1 MMNNQTDLPQAPVQE
16 TPLAFMVLVL
26 SCFLWGSALSFVK
39 IAQADYDPLFLVFIR
54 MLIAFLVLTPL
65 VVWRCWPFKIYS
77 KRDLGLLI
85 LLTFCDPIGFFTF
98 ESLAMQY
105 TSAAQASMIWA
116 LAPLL
121 NALAAWVILKEK
133 TSLPVF
139 VCFFVAIAGV
149 AVLTAVG
156 EDNEH
161 ASNPIL
167 GNFLELLSL
176 CGAAGFMI
184 ILRFLK
190 GRYPALFVVWFQCL
204 GASIV
209 LSPTL
214 FLGWAELPTEFNWGP
229 FMAMLYLAVCVT
241 LGAQASE
248 AYALARISVPRM
260 SAIENSTPVF
270 GVLCGLLI
278 LGETLL
284 PMQWAASAAV
294 IGAVLVSQYYQR
306 KLGY

>member
-1 MMNNQTDLPQAPVQE
+1 MDSTPQVPVQQ
-16 TPLAFMVLVL
+16 TPAAFAVLLL
-26 SCFLWGSALSFVK
+26 SCILWGSGLSFVK
-39 IAQADYDPLFLVFIR
+39 IAQADYDPVFLVFIR
-54 MLIAFLVLTPL
+54 MFIAFLVLTPIVL
-65 VVWRCWPFKIYS
+65 FRCRPFRIYS

-85 LLTFCDPIGFFTF
+85 LLTLCDPIGFFTF

-105 TSAAQASMIWA
+105 TSAAQGSMIWA

-121 NALAAWVILKEK
+121 NALAAWLILKEK

-139 VCFFVAIAGV
+139 ICFFAAIAGV
-149 AVLTAVG
+149 GVLTVVG
-156 EDNEH
+156 ENNEH
-161 ASNPIL
+161 ASNPVL

-190 GRYPALFVVWFQCL
+190 GRYPALFVVWFQTL
-204 GASIV
+204 GASIA

-214 FLGWAELPTEFNWGP
+214 FLGIAELPTEFNWGP

-241 LGAQASE
+241 LGAQASA

-270 GVLCGLLI
+270 GVICGLVI
-278 LGETLL
+278 LGEALL
-284 PMQWAASAAV
+284 PLQWAASVVV
-294 IGAVLVSQYYQR
+294 IGAVLVSQHYQR